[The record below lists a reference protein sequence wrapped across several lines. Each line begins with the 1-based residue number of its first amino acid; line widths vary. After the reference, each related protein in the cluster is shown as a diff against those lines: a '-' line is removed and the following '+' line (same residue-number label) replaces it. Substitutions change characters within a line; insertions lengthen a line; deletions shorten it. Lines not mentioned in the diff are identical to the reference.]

1 MNFNDMHTLAKRID
15 AQVKL
20 LETKVSHPMSMIYSN
35 NSSQGVKMLSL
46 LKCMINDVETKK
58 VNI

>member
-15 AQVKL
+15 AQVKS
-20 LETKVSHPMSMIYSN
+20 LETKVSHPMSLMYSN
-35 NSSQGVKMLSL
+35 NSSQGGKVLSL
-46 LKCMINDVETKK
+46 LKNMIDNVDTKK